1 VAGNPF
7 GAATAGG
14 IIGGIMVSSWRI
26 AKALLT
32 LASVRIVLA
41 SVSIVLASVS
51 TVLASNG
58 ANAAAIAP
66 ANHGGATCSPA
77 NLWTTYQKTY
87 ELNE

>member
-1 VAGNPF
+1 MAGNPC

-14 IIGGIMVSSWRI
+14 IIGAIMVSSWRI

-41 SVSIVLASVS
+41 S
-51 TVLASNG
+51 NG
-58 ANAAAIAP
+58 ANAAAIAL

-77 NLWTTYQKTY
+77 NLWTTYQKTF
-87 ELNE
+87 ELHE

>member
-32 LASVRIVLA
+32 LASV
-41 SVSIVLASVS
+41 SI
-51 TVLASNG
+51 VLASNG

-77 NLWTTYQKTY
+77 NLWTTYQKTF

>member
-1 VAGNPF
+1 MAGNPC

-14 IIGGIMVSSWRI
+14 IIGAIMVSSWRI

-32 LASVRIVLA
+32 LVSVR
-41 SVSIVLASVS
+41 IVLASVS
-51 TVLASNG
+51 TVLASNGANNG

-77 NLWTTYQKTY
+77 NLWTTYQKTF
-87 ELNE
+87 ELHE

>member
-1 VAGNPF
+1 MAGNPF

-32 LASVRIVLA
+32 LA

-77 NLWTTYQKTY
+77 NLWTTYQKTF

>member
-1 VAGNPF
+1 MAGNPF
-7 GAATAGG
+7 GAAAAGG
-14 IIGGIMVSSWRI
+14 KIGGIMVSSWRI

-32 LASVRIVLA
+32 LASV
-41 SVSIVLASVS
+41 SIVLASNGDN
-51 TVLASNG
+51 NG

-77 NLWTTYQKTY
+77 NLWTTYQKTF

>member
-1 VAGNPF
+1 MAGNPF

-32 LASVRIVLA
+32 LASV
-41 SVSIVLASVS
+41 SI
-51 TVLASNG
+51 VLASNG

-77 NLWTTYQKTY
+77 NLWTTYQKTF

>member
-1 VAGNPF
+1 MAGNPC

-14 IIGGIMVSSWRI
+14 IIGAIMVSSWRI

-32 LASVRIVLA
+32 LASV
-41 SVSIVLASVS
+41 SIVLASNG
-51 TVLASNG
+51 ANNG

-66 ANHGGATCSPA
+66 ANHGGATSSPA
-77 NLWTTYQKTY
+77 NLWTTYQKTF